1 MEGFFFGINYL
12 SHKLFFRTFRQKFFL
27 NFLFRTNIF
36 FPTKIFFG
44 PFVDKLFELKIIWGE
59 EGGGHKAFSSILE
72 GVMKKMTKN
81 IQKRVQNWPNYILKG
96 VKQSFKN
103 FLEGGT
109 LFL

>member
-59 EGGGHKAFSSILE
+59 EGGGA
-72 GVMKKMTKN
+72 
-81 IQKRVQNWPNYILKG
+81 
-96 VKQSFKN
+96 QSFLFN
-103 FLEGGT
+103 FRGSHEENDKKYPKEGAELAKLHSEGGQT
-109 LFL
+109 IF